1 MAGLYS
7 RVRGR
12 EGEGGEGMC
21 RCVYS
26 HVCIHEGTQGKTNGS
41 TQSSYQFSKKKVS
54 CLEKDSN
61 PRSPAYMTGALPTKP
76 AQWAAR

>member
-41 TQSSYQFSKKKVS
+41 TQSSYQFSKKKG
-54 CLEKDSN
+54 E
-61 PRSPAYMTGALPTKP
+61 LP
-76 AQWAAR
+76 